1 MTAKDLNAI
10 VGCNSGRDVTDARK
24 ISGLRDDEDEPS
36 VTAYCL
42 AVCSDKSLYF
52 ELGDKDCVGRI
63 QRSLFSNLG
72 VTNSNWAKL

>member
-52 ELGDKDCVGRI
+52 ELGDKDRRI
-63 QRSLFSNLG
+63 VWEEYRDHCFLI
-72 VTNSNWAKL
+72 

>member
-24 ISGLRDDEDEPS
+24 ISGLRDGEDEPC

-42 AVCSDKSLYF
+42 AEYSDKSLDF
-52 ELGDKDCVGRI
+52 EPADKDRRI
-63 QRSLFSNLG
+63 VWEEYGLHHWFLI
-72 VTNSNWAKL
+72 